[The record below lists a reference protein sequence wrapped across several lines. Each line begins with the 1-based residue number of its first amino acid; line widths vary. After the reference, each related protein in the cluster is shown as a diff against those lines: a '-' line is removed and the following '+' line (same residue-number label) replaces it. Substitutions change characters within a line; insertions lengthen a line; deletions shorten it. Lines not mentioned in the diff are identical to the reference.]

1 MTGPLGMITGCS
13 ALVTGGSS
21 GIGAA
26 IAEGLAAAGCSVTVL
41 GRDRT
46 RLAALAHRLDAC
58 ALVADLSTAE
68 GLSQAVDA
76 AKGVDLLVNS
86 AGRGW
91 AGDLAAMAPMDID
104 ALIAV
109 NLTAPLRLAQAALP
123 GMRSRG
129 RGHLVFVS
137 SIATVGVGGEAV
149 YAATKA
155 GLRTFAASVRHEV
168 AGEGIGVTTL
178 LPGAVRTPFFEHRGL
193 PYDRQF
199 PRPLTAAKVATALLE
214 AIERG
219 KPEVFAPRWLTV
231 AARVQGAVPELFH
244 RLAQRF
250 G

>member
-1 MTGPLGMITGCS
+1 
-13 ALVTGGSS
+13 
-21 GIGAA
+21 
-26 IAEGLAAAGCSVTVL
+26 
-41 GRDRT
+41 
-46 RLAALAHRLDAC
+46 
-58 ALVADLSTAE
+58 VADLSTAE

-76 AKGVDLLVNS
+76 VKGVDLLVNS

-91 AGDLAAMAPMDID
+91 AGDLAAMAPTDID

-123 GMRSRG
+123 GMRKRG

-137 SIATVGVGGEAV
+137 SIAAVGVGGEAV

-193 PYDRQF
+193 PYDRHF
-199 PRPLTAAKVATALLE
+199 PRPLTPAKVATALLQ
-214 AIERG
+214 AVERG
-219 KPEVFAPRWLTV
+219 EPEVFTPRWLTV
-231 AARVQGAVPELFH
+231 AARMQGAAPELFH

>member
-1 MTGPLGMITGCS
+1 MITGCN

-26 IAEGLAAAGCSVTVL
+26 IAEGLTAAGCGVLVL

-46 RLAALAHRLDAC
+46 RLDALARRTGAR

-68 GLSQAVDA
+68 GLAQAAGA
-76 AKGVDLLVNS
+76 AKEVDLLVNS

-91 AGDLAAMAPMDID
+91 AGDLVAMAQPDID
-104 ALIAV
+104 ALITL
-109 NLTAPLRLAQAALP
+109 NLTVPVSLTRAALP
-123 GMRSRG
+123 GMRERG

-137 SIATVGVGGEAV
+137 SIAAVGVGGEAV

-178 LPGAVRTPFFEHRGL
+178 LPGAVRTPFFDHRGL
-193 PYDRQF
+193 AYHRRF
-199 PRPLTAAKVATALLE
+199 PRPLAPATVATALLRAVE
-214 AIERG
+214 QG
-219 KPEVFAPRWLTV
+219 DPEVFTPGWLTV

-244 RLAQRF
+244 RLVHRF

>member
-1 MTGPLGMITGCS
+1 MITGCN

-26 IAEGLAAAGCSVTVL
+26 IAESLAAAGCSVIIL

-46 RLAALAHRLDAC
+46 RLDALAHRLGAR

-68 GLSQAVDA
+68 GLSRA
-76 AKGVDLLVNS
+76 AGAAAGVDLLVLS

-91 AGDLAAMAPMDID
+91 AGDLAAMAAPDID
-104 ALIAV
+104 ELVSV
-109 NLTAPLRLAQAALP
+109 NLTAPLHLTRAALP
-123 GMRSRG
+123 GMRERG

-137 SIATVGVGGEAV
+137 SIAAVGVGGEAV

-178 LPGAVRTPFFEHRGL
+178 LPGAVRTPFFDHRGSA
-193 PYDRQF
+193 YDRRI
-199 PRPLTAAKVATALLE
+199 PRPLAPATVATALLR
-214 AIERG
+214 AVERG
-219 KPEVFAPRWLTV
+219 QPEVFAPRWLTV

-244 RLAQRF
+244 RLAGRF